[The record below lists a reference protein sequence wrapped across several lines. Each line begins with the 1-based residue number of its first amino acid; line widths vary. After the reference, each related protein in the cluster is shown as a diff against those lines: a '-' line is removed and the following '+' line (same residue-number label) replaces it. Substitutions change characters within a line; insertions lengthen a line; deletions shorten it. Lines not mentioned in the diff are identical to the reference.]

1 MFSIYTNQQELLQ
14 SNKPT
19 KISRLESVDLGLFDS
34 REFAV
39 VFRENKRPYL
49 ETHIYTTDGTYLTGN
64 HDTVFNINQN
74 DTSDLKTTYQYIS
87 VDTKQVLS
95 ELGIQ
100 RGSYKIVNNIFD
112 NVIGGYNAGKLF
124 VKEISPSRREIRLQL
139 ADATNTELVGQLFA
153 LRARWEAFKLNDIF
167 DSFVLNFG
175 FNDTYQI
182 VNFRFDIEGIDIPE
196 IAIKLYSPLPAKHG
210 ERSKVWISEEITTP
224 TVCTINIIP
233 EFQSEPVTNLAPP
246 NFDLEEYSGGSI
258 ATDFKSWN
266 DLLSTSL
273 PTSQRVFDLYFS
285 GSLSG
290 IKLNINY
297 RKFDNFVHY
306 SSAVERV
313 KNFRYKLQLIEHFSD
328 LIDTVSEVSGGY
340 ITEINLTDLFTKRN
354 NVVSNFDDFEKYLF
368 FETSGSKLYSHIG
381 SASGSIEPWPKVT
394 SNDLTWGEAYQIW
407 SSITQTWTNISDT
420 DPYGYFSNLVRT
432 DSEAGEMY
440 YYDLLEQAE
449 IYDRFNIHA
458 LRNTIPG
465 HIKSMTDSEDAIL
478 FIDMLGQH
486 FDILWTYINALT
498 SIHTREENPK
508 DGMPDDLLYH
518 VASSLGF
525 ELLNGKSR
533 SDLWKYTLG
542 VDVSGSALQTNNNG
556 ISSLPDASNT
566 KEVWRRLVNNLPYI
580 LKTKGTTRSIKAL
593 LSCFGIPSTILTIK
607 EYGGPSTFT
616 DNDHYPEYVHD
627 KYHYAWLSTTGSLFV
642 PSNVYVN
649 GNGNSVYPDT
659 LTFRF
664 KTDSNFIYDVN
675 TPYTIL
681 STSGSLLTITKES
694 ADDRQGTL
702 QYIVNGQ
709 SGSIVDLELFDDSWQ
724 FITLERNTASSA
736 SLKVCKTKYG
746 KVLYLKSASFSTGS
760 GAFTLNQAM
769 YFSTG
774 SNKFIGHY
782 HEIRLWSGSLNDATI
797 IEHALSPET
806 YTFNVDRT
814 LLTTGE
820 EAAKPYDHLLQRFTL
835 ANTQFISGTLSIDSV
850 HPNQQINRYTASFVN
865 YTNTGSIEFEGFEE
879 IYYTPSPSLGGL
891 SLYTNK
897 IRIESSSLD
906 ENKRLN
912 TKTRIEKSSYDRYS
926 LDSNKIGIYFSPQTA
941 INEDIFN
948 QLGYFEIDDY
958 IGDPSDIYND
968 NYKALNNFAIQYWKK
983 YDNRNDFESYFRA
996 LQIYDFTLFKYIKRL
1011 LPFRVNPM
1019 LGLVVEPNVLERHKV
1034 KALNRPVL
1042 EDLKKDALI
1051 IVEPT
1056 EIVGDYILH
1065 EGEIEHIQSEIS
1077 GLFDPIKQGEITE
1090 TLPEINVDFNLNN
1103 IGLIDNTIVEN
1114 RTGNEWI
1121 QNRFIGKYKIQES
1134 GSYEPIQTVIENARL
1149 STISTVDNTNDLADL
1164 LNGIGSFSE
1173 NISIQTAPI
1182 STITGEST
1190 SYKLFNT
1197 VTSSIVQFTA
1207 YGFDTNKSLFDIAND
1222 IEISYVDDTP
1232 PITVPLSRFYYNTSS
1247 YNTLSKLQWARFNNV
1262 ENFTDFTEIYSN
1274 LVLVFDKLEL
1284 DISNP
1289 QNRYQVSFDY
1299 TSSFNDPTSF
1309 ILAKT
1314 YVGITTV
1321 QNGIDIVNEN
1331 NYIKVL
1337 DYNNGYEKLLLE
1349 KENPSSVGPFPG
1361 TTITGSITL
1370 PIQVYNNRLV
1380 LVFSLYRDIKNATLP
1395 TPSSDPIHTIT
1406 IDNLIVQQIQKP
1418 AEIQDFHINNGFTG
1432 LNNLK
1437 YNGCKLSG
1445 PGINVNTANTI
1456 DGGPVVK
1463 VTQVNPNQIVFANNQ
1478 VTTIDQSVT
1487 GVKKR
1492 TL

>member
-1 MFSIYTNQQELLQ
+1 MFPIYTNQQELLQ
-14 SNKPT
+14 SNKPI
-19 KISRLESVDLGLFDS
+19 KVSRLESVDLGLFDN
-34 REFAV
+34 REFSV
-39 VFRENKRPYL
+39 TFRPNKRPYV
-49 ETHIYTTDGTYLTGN
+49 ETHVYTTDGTYLTGN
-64 HDTVFNINQN
+64 HNTLQYNINEN
-74 DTSDLKTTYQYIS
+74 DTSDLGTTYQYIS
-87 VDTKQVLS
+87 IDTKQVLS

-100 RGSYKIVNNIFD
+100 RGSYKIVTNIFD
-112 NVIGGYNAGKLF
+112 NLLGGYESGKLF
-124 VKEISPSRREIRLQL
+124 IKEISPSRREIRLQL
-139 ADATNTELVGQLFA
+139 TDLSNTELTEQLIA

-182 VNFRFDIEGIDIPE
+182 INFRFDIDNIDLPE
-196 IAIKLYSPLPAKHG
+196 ITIKLYNPLPAKHG
-210 ERSKVWISEEITTP
+210 ERSKVWISEEIVTP
-224 TVCTINIIP
+224 TVYSINIIP
-233 EFQSEPVTNLAPP
+233 EFAPEPVTNLAPP

-273 PTSQRVFDLYFS
+273 PTSQRVFDTYFS

-297 RKFDNFVHY
+297 RKFDNFIHY

-313 KNFRYKLQLIEHFSD
+313 NNFRYKLQLIEHFTD

-340 ITEINLTDLFTKRN
+340 ITEINLTDLFNKRN

-368 FETSGSKLYSHIG
+368 FETTGSKLYSHIG
-381 SASGSIEPWPKVT
+381 SASGSIDPWPKVT
-394 SNDLTWGEAYQIW
+394 STDLTWGEAYEIY
-407 SSITQTWTNISDT
+407 SSITQTWSTVSET
-420 DPYGYFSNLVRT
+420 DPYGYFGNLVRT
-432 DSEAGEMY
+432 DSVEGETY

-458 LRNTIPG
+458 LRNAIPG
-465 HIKSMTDSEDAIL
+465 HIQSMADSDDVIL
-478 FIDMLGQH
+478 FVDMLGQH

-498 SIHTREENPK
+498 SIHTREEHPK

-518 VASSLGF
+518 AASSLGF

-533 SDLWKYTLG
+533 SELWKYTLG
-542 VDVSGSALQTNNNG
+542 VDVSGSALQINNNG

-580 LKTKGTTRSIKAL
+580 LKSKGTSRSIKAL

-627 KYHYAWLSTTGSLFV
+627 KYHYTWRSTTGSLFI
-642 PSNVYVN
+642 PSTTYTNSL
-649 GNGNSVYPDT
+649 GNSVYPDT

-664 KTDSNFIYDVN
+664 KTDTNFTYNVN
-675 TPYTIL
+675 TPYTIF
-681 STSGSLLTITKES
+681 STSGSQLTITKET
-694 ADDRQGTL
+694 ADDNQGTL
-702 QYIVNGQ
+702 KYIVNGQ
-709 SGSIVDLELFDDSWQ
+709 SGSISDLELFDESWQ
-724 FITLERNTASSA
+724 FIVLERNTAPSA

-746 KVLYLKSASFSTGS
+746 KVLYLKSASFATGS
-760 GAFTLNQAM
+760 GAFTLNQSM

-774 SNKFIGHY
+774 SNKFNGQY

-835 ANTQFISGTLSIDSV
+835 ADRQLVSGTLSIDSV
-850 HPNQQINRYTASFVN
+850 HPNQQINQYTASFIN
-865 YTNTGSIEFEGFEE
+865 YANTASIEFEGFEE

-906 ENKRLN
+906 SNKRLN

-958 IGDPSDIYND
+958 IGDPSDV
-968 NYKALNNFAIQYWKK
+968 YKDTYTALNNFAIQYWKK

-1011 LPFRVNPM
+1011 LPYRVNAI
-1019 LGLVVEPNVLERHKV
+1019 LGLVVEPNVLERNKV

-1051 IVEPT
+1051 TVEPT
-1056 EIVGDYILH
+1056 EIDGSYILN
-1065 EGEIEHIQSEIS
+1065 EGEIDYIQSDIS
-1077 GLFDPIKQGEITE
+1077 GFFDPAKQGEITE
-1090 TLPEINVDFNLNN
+1090 TLPEIISDFSFNN
-1103 IGLIDNTIVEN
+1103 IGLIDNVIVEN
-1114 RTGNEWI
+1114 RTGNEWV

-1134 GSYEPIQTVIENARL
+1134 GSYEPIQTIIEDTRL
-1149 STISTVDNTNDLADL
+1149 STISAVENTTNLSDL

-1173 NISIQTAPI
+1173 NISIQTEPTDTVSAQNN
-1182 STITGEST
+1182 SF
-1190 SYKLFNT
+1190 KLFNAAT
-1197 VTSSIVQFTA
+1197 ASIVQFTA
-1207 YGFDTNKSLFDIAND
+1207 YGFDTDKSLFDTTC
-1222 IEISYVDDTP
+1222 EIIYVDDTP
-1232 PITVPLSRFYYNTSS
+1232 PTTTPVSRFYYNTSS
-1247 YNTLSKLQWARFNNV
+1247 YDSLGKIQWARFNNV
-1262 ENFTDFTEIYSN
+1262 EDFNYPQVYSN
-1274 LVLVFDKLEL
+1274 LVLVFDKLQL

-1289 QNRYQVSFDY
+1289 QNRYEVSFDY
-1299 TSSFNDPTSF
+1299 TSSFSDPSIQVT
-1309 ILAKT
+1309 AKT
-1314 YVGITTV
+1314 YTGISTI
-1321 QNGIDIVNEN
+1321 QGNINIVN
-1331 NYIKVL
+1331 IDDITRVL
-1337 DYNNGYEKLLLE
+1337 DYANGYEKLLLDAASRTNFLE
-1349 KENPSSVGPFPG
+1349 PVV
-1361 TTITGSITL
+1361 TTTVTGSAVYT
-1370 PIQVYNNRLV
+1370 IQVFNDRLV
-1380 LVFSLYRDIKNATLP
+1380 ILFSLYRNAQQALGNLP
-1395 TPSSDPIHTIT
+1395 DTNPIHTIT
-1406 IDNLIVQQIQKP
+1406 IDNLVVRQIQKP